1 MEVYIL
7 NQFKINV
14 YNNHRLHCLMNSSTK
29 VIYNMFSNIW
39 AQTPLKE
46 VIVDNDQLV
55 EVVVVSN
62 SMIAIA
68 A

>member
-1 MEVYIL
+1 
-7 NQFKINV
+7 
-14 YNNHRLHCLMNSSTK
+14 LMNYIK
-29 VIYNMFSNIW
+29 FYNMFSNIW

-46 VIVDNDQLV
+46 VIVDNDQLM